1 MGNIQIRD
9 LTLYYQEKLGLF
21 QLIKKST
28 LFGPFQGENQ
38 IQIQLRFKSKVILLA
53 DLPNTLLHNTFN
65 VVNMIFVN
73 LLLQLN
79 N

>member
-65 VVNMIFVN
+65 VVNMIFGN
-73 LLLQLN
+73 LLLQLKN
-79 N
+79 